1 MHADPSQKMS
11 NAPAGHTPTP
21 PDLPTEDVV
30 KREMAIEQEHVDRVH
45 AQLEVDEAKA
55 RRMARASNDIYRSD
69 RTTWVREEDGTAMFE
84 RDAFAF
90 NAARRL
96 SILNSEHEGLVFG
109 RLDLADDA
117 EVRHIGRIGV
127 RDADYEPLVI
137 DWRARAAEPFYRAT
151 SSDPMGVVRRRVLR
165 CRDEKVLGIE
175 DDLIDTENPSHL
187 PIIGEGALMAA
198 LSRAR
203 DTKMHSIVATIQ
215 AEQDEAIRAPY
226 QGVTMITGGPGTGKT
241 VVALHRAAY
250 LLYSHRTRLENGGVL
265 VVGPSSVFMNYIER
279 VLPSLGEDSVTLR
292 SMGQV
297 ASDVLGFSSDRLDES
312 RAATIK
318 GSLRMVDVLERLVSL
333 PMTADPREQ
342 RLRVTV
348 KAEVLTIP
356 AQRLHTTR
364 SHILGR
370 QPYNLARHSVEQ
382 SLLDQLWN
390 LMPADTIARY
400 DLSREDFDELVTS
413 QASYRMFLNA
423 WWPPLSAPQVLAR
436 LEHDEVTTEV
446 TPDWSPED
454 RGILTASIPPADDE
468 GRRTWSIADIAL
480 LDHLAAIMGPAPVD
494 PDISEP
500 IFLSAAQSVDELVT
514 ISDILTDRRG
524 TDETELHDTFAHVL
538 VDEAQDITPMQWLML
553 RRRGPQSSWT
563 IVGDPAQSAYPFPE
577 ETQAAIDALVGSA
590 PLRTFRLS
598 KNYRS
603 PAEVFDL
610 AARVIVTA
618 QPDAD
623 LPEAVRSTGVDPVRT
638 TTSQAQLDE
647 ELLEQTRILLS
658 QVDGTVGIVVPPAM
672 ADHVEETLHQLPE
685 TDAVR
690 TARQDDRLLV
700 VTTMQAKGL
709 EYDAAL
715 VVDPEQIV
723 AQSPGGVR
731 VLYVALTRATQRLV
745 VLGVADSNRHSV
757 DTKPWQQALWQG

>member
-1 MHADPSQKMS
+1 M
-11 NAPAGHTPTP
+11 
-21 PDLPTEDVV
+21 
-30 KREMAIEQEHVDRVH
+30 R
-45 AQLEVDEAKA
+45 
-55 RRMARASNDIYRSD
+55 
-69 RTTWVREEDGTAMFE
+69 
-84 RDAFAF
+84 
-90 NAARRL
+90 
-96 SILNSEHEGLVFG
+96 
-109 RLDLADDA
+109 
-117 EVRHIGRIGV
+117 
-127 RDADYEPLVI
+127 
-137 DWRARAAEPFYRAT
+137 
-151 SSDPMGVVRRRVLR
+151 
-165 CRDEKVLGIE
+165 
-175 DDLIDTENPSHL
+175 
-187 PIIGEGALMAA
+187 
-198 LSRAR
+198 
-203 DTKMHSIVATIQ
+203 
-215 AEQDEAIRAPY
+215 
-226 QGVTMITGGPGTGKT
+226 
-241 VVALHRAAY
+241 
-250 LLYSHRTRLENGGVL
+250 
-265 VVGPSSVFMNYIER
+265 
-279 VLPSLGEDSVTLR
+279 
-292 SMGQV
+292 
-297 ASDVLGFSSDRLDES
+297 
-312 RAATIK
+312 
-318 GSLRMVDVLERLVSL
+318 
-333 PMTADPREQ
+333 
-342 RLRVTV
+342 
-348 KAEVLTIP
+348 
-356 AQRLHTTR
+356 TTR

-454 RGILTASIPPADDE
+454 RRVLTASIPPADDE

-500 IFLSAAQSVDELVT
+500 IFLSGAQSVDELVT
-514 ISDILTDRRG
+514 ISDVLTDRRG

-638 TTSQAQLDE
+638 ITSRAQLDE

-658 QVDGTVGIVVPPAM
+658 QVAGTVGIVVPPAL
-672 ADHVEETLHQLPE
+672 ADHVEETLHRLPE
-685 TDAVR
+685 TNAVR

-745 VLGVADSNRHSV
+745 VLGVADSNRQSV
-757 DTKPWQQALWQG
+757 DTEPWQQALWQG

>member
-1 MHADPSQKMS
+1 MGVQHELGRDHLLQSEL
-11 NAPAGHTPTP
+11 
-21 PDLPTEDVV
+21 DLE
-30 KREMAIEQEHVDRVH
+30 RGRV
-45 AQLEVDEAKA
+45 AERYA
-55 RRMARASNDIYRSD
+55 RLDAL
-69 RTTWVREEDGTAMFE
+69 REEKERQLAAVRRTGPQGSLQNHSE
-84 RDAFAF
+84 RDAFASLYED
-90 NAARRL
+90 RL
-96 SILNSEHEGLVFG
+96 AQLYAVDDRLVFG
-109 RLDLADDA
+109 RLDLDA
-117 EVRHIGRIGV
+117 EREGGANEQRYIGRIGLTTEDHE
-127 RDADYEPLVI
+127 RLLV
-137 DWRARAAEPFYRAT
+137 DWRAAEAGAFYQATAAHR
-151 SSDPMGVVRRRVLR
+151 GRVRRRRHLMLR
-165 CRDEKVLGIE
+165 GREVRDLE
-175 DDLIDTENPSHL
+175 DDILDPTL
-187 PIIGEGALMAA
+187 LGEDGVRADAQGALLAA
-198 LSRAR
+198 VTAR
-203 DTKMHSIVATIQ
+203 RTGRMGDIVATIQ
-215 AEQDEAIRAPY
+215 AEQDEVIRAPLPGAVVV
-226 QGVTMITGGPGTGKT
+226 QGGPGTGKT
-241 VVALHRAAY
+241 AVALHRAAY
-250 LLYSHRTRLENGGVL
+250 LLYTHRERLARSGVL
-265 VVGPSSVFMNYIER
+265 IVGPSTAFMRYIER
-279 VLPSLGEDSVTLR
+279 VLPSLGEDSVTLH

-333 PMTADPREQ
+333 PMIADPQEQ

-356 AQRLHTTR
+356 AQQLRTTR

-390 LMPADTIARY
+390 LMPADTIVRY

-436 LEHDEVTTEV
+436 LEHDEVTAEV
-446 TPDWSPED
+446 APDWSPED
-454 RGILTASIPPADDE
+454 RGILTASIPPADDG
-468 GRRTWSIADIAL
+468 GRRAWSIADIAL

-494 PDISEP
+494 PDVPEP
-500 IFLSAAQSVDELVT
+500 IFLSGAQSVDELVT
-514 ISDILTDRRG
+514 ISDVLTDRRE

-658 QVDGTVGIVVPPAM
+658 QVDGTVGIVVPPAL

-685 TDAVR
+685 TDAVH

-745 VLGVADSNRHSV
+745 VLGVADSNGQSV
-757 DTKPWQQALWQG
+757 DAEPWQQALWQG